1 MIRIAILDDYQGV
14 ARDMADWRRLDDR
27 AEVTV
32 YQDTL
37 TDAEALAARLAPFD
51 VICAMRERTAF
62 DAALLA
68 KLPAL
73 RLLVTTGM
81 GNAAIDMEA
90 AKAGGITVCGTHGS
104 AWGTAEL
111 AFGLM
116 IALARGIVPE
126 NASLSAGGW
135 QRRVGRDLFG
145 ARLGIVGLGRL
156 GGRVAEYGRAFGM
169 EILAW
174 SQNLTEEAAHAK
186 GARLV
191 GKSELF
197 ASSDF
202 ISVHLRLSERT
213 TGLIGTPELK
223 AMKRDAYIVNTAR
236 APIID
241 LDALIAALR
250 NGRIAGAALD
260 VFDIEP
266 LPARHR
272 LRDVPNLL
280 MTPHL
285 GYVTRDNYKVFYGET
300 LSAIEAW
307 LDGKPVRVIP

>member
-1 MIRIAILDDYQGV
+1 
-14 ARDMADWRRLDDR
+14 
-27 AEVTV
+27 
-32 YQDTL
+32 
-37 TDAEALAARLAPFD
+37 LAARLAPFE

-68 KLPAL
+68 RLPAL

-81 GNAAIDMEA
+81 GNAAIDMDA
-90 AKAGGITVCGTHGS
+90 ATARGVTVCGTHGS
-104 AWGTAEL
+104 GYGTAEL

-135 QRRVGRDLFG
+135 QRTVGRDLFG

-156 GGRVAEYGRAFGM
+156 GGRLAEYGRAFGM
-169 EILAW
+169 EVLAW
-174 SQNLTEEAAHAK
+174 SQNLTEEAARAK

-213 TGLIGTPELK
+213 TGLIGAPE
-223 AMKRDAYIVNTAR
+223 
-236 APIID
+236 
-241 LDALIAALR
+241 
-250 NGRIAGAALD
+250 
-260 VFDIEP
+260 
-266 LPARHR
+266 
-272 LRDVPNLL
+272 
-280 MTPHL
+280 
-285 GYVTRDNYKVFYGET
+285 
-300 LSAIEAW
+300 
-307 LDGKPVRVIP
+307 